1 MPKNYW
7 GKFKHPIIWPSSR
20 YTEMSQ
26 VKFAIPKGSLEDA
39 TFKIMERAWTKVNR
53 KNRTYRVFL
62 DDPSIIVKMLRPQEI
77 PTLVSE
83 GLYDVGITGK
93 DWVEE
98 TKSDVKQILDLEYG
112 KIHLVVAFPDRYRY
126 RDLDAMIEDYTKK
139 KKTLRISSE
148 YLTTA
153 AKFLKQSKM
162 YKKYYG
168 KKDPLIVTPWVR
180 LGTNKYV
187 QIHLSFGAT
196 EAKPPEDVDAIID
209 VTETGTTMKQNKLKI
224 TDRILSSTAHL
235 IVNKEALKDAKKRE
249 KIFDIVTLL
258 RGAVHGRKYL
268 HIYLNVK
275 EANLKRLLTRMP
287 SLKKPTVSPLS
298 ESGWYGVNT
307 IIKKEEFHKLL
318 PGLRKIAQGL
328 VVHEPRQILE
338 LEEIKR
344 DEEN

>member
-1 MPKNYW
+1 MVK
-7 GKFKHPIIWPSSR
+7 KLK
-20 YTEMSQ
+20 MSQ
-26 VKFAIPKGSLEDA
+26 VKFAIPKGSLEEA
-39 TFKIMERAWTKVNR
+39 TFKLLERSWTKVNR

-62 DDPSIIVKMLRPQEI
+62 DDPNIIVKMLRPQEI

-93 DWVEE
+93 DWVGE
-98 TKSDVKQILDLEYG
+98 TKADVEPILDLEYG
-112 KIHLVVAFPDRYRY
+112 KIRLVVALPEKYTY
-126 RDLDAMIEDYTKK
+126 KNLDSMIADYAKK

-153 AKFLKQSKM
+153 AKFIRECKSYQ
-162 YKKYYG
+162 KYYG
-168 KKDPLIVTPWVR
+168 SKEPLIVTPWVR
-180 LGTNKYV
+180 LGTNKNV

-209 VTETGTTMKQNKLKI
+209 VTDTGTTLKQNKLKI
-224 TDRILSSTAHL
+224 VDEVLTSTAHL
-235 IVNKEALKDAKKRE
+235 IVNKKSLKDPKKRE

-268 HIYLNVK
+268 HIYLNVEEK
-275 EANLKRLLTRMP
+275 NLKKLLSQMS
-287 SLKKPTVSPLS
+287 SLKRPTISPLS
-298 ESGWYGVNT
+298 EDGWYGVNT
-307 IIKKEEFHKLL
+307 VIKKEEFHKLI
-318 PGLRKIAQGL
+318 PKLRKLAQGL

>member
-1 MPKNYW
+1 MVK
-7 GKFKHPIIWPSSR
+7 KLK
-20 YTEMSQ
+20 MSQ
-26 VKFAIPKGSLEDA
+26 VKFAIPKGSLEEA
-39 TFKIMERAWTKVNR
+39 TFKLLERSWTKVNR

-62 DDPSIIVKMLRPQEI
+62 DDPNIIVKMLRPQEI

-93 DWVEE
+93 DWVGE
-98 TKSDVKQILDLEYG
+98 TKADVEPILDLEYG
-112 KIHLVVAFPDRYRY
+112 KIRLVVALPEKYTY
-126 RDLDAMIEDYTKK
+126 KNLDSMIADYAKK

-153 AKFLKQSKM
+153 AKFIRQCKSYQ
-162 YKKYYG
+162 KYYG
-168 KKDPLIVTPWVR
+168 SKEPLIVTPWVR

-209 VTETGTTMKQNKLKI
+209 VTDTGTTLKQNKLKI
-224 TDRILSSTAHL
+224 VDEVLTSTAHL
-235 IVNKEALKDAKKRE
+235 IVNKKSLKDSKKRE

-268 HIYLNVK
+268 HIYLNVEEK
-275 EANLKRLLTRMP
+275 NLKKLLSQMS
-287 SLKKPTVSPLS
+287 SLKRPTISPLS
-298 ESGWYGVNT
+298 EDGWYGVNT
-307 IIKKEEFHKLL
+307 VIKKEEFHKLI
-318 PGLRKIAQGL
+318 PKLRKLAQGL